1 VEAIFQGD
9 CSGAGGATAGNM
21 SVLAYFR
28 SVGARFFHR
37 AKIDSELETE
47 LSAHIQLHAD
57 RLERAGLDRAEAERR
72 ARIEFGSTER
82 FKEEC
87 REQLGGNFLDTLIQ
101 DVRFSLRTLRKS
113 PAFFLVAVMTL
124 ALGIGATVAAF
135 SVVNAVLLRPFGFSN
150 SDRLLWIYS
159 QRSDNPRTNFS
170 LPEYCDYRDQNT
182 SFDGLAAIASFNPSL
197 SDSGEPE
204 RVQGVRIS
212 ANAFSILGLRPLIGR
227 TLIFD
232 DDKNGAE
239 PVVLL
244 SYGVWARRY
253 AKDPNIVGRS
263 VNVNGESRQI
273 VGVLPASFAL
283 PNLDTDILV
292 PLQPEAD
299 PRRNARNSV
308 NFLRMFG
315 RLKPGVTAQ
324 QAHAE
329 LDSIRQNLHRQFPE
343 ALMGKI
349 GLTIVP
355 ITEEIVTNVRSILLT
370 IFCAAGAV
378 LLVGCTNLAGIS
390 LSRAGARQRELA
402 VRTALGATRS
412 RLVRLLLVES
422 AILAVIG
429 ASLGVILELWGQAAL
444 LRLAPTDLPRIDS
457 FAVDWKVFLFA
468 SAMTLLAT
476 FACGLAPAWLLS
488 RSDLRDALV
497 SSNRGSAGGGIQSR
511 LRTWLVAGQIALAL
525 VLLANAGLLFR
536 SFARL
541 SSEQPGFESTNVLT
555 VRFSLPQV
563 TYTDRAAIVQFY
575 EKLQPRLAA
584 LPGIQ
589 NAGLVSILPLA
600 PKSISFI
607 HFTRPDQPP
616 SKPENTPSTN
626 YRIITP
632 DYFRAMG
639 IPLLSGRYFT
649 EEDNG
654 DRPSVAIVS
663 SVLAKNHFPDRSPIG
678 QRVMIDDNDAEPRPV
693 EIVGVVGPVKQ
704 SNLETP
710 ARPDMYL
717 PLRQTHKDGIPF
729 LRNSIYCVAKMNP
742 EVGGLAY
749 NVSQLRAAMRNVDP
763 NVAVSNVRPMT
774 EVLAAALASRR
785 FSLLLIG
792 SFAAA
797 ALFLAAAG
805 LYAVISYGI
814 QQRTREIGVRLAL
827 GATRGHILGMIF
839 KEGALLLGAGVAA
852 GLAVAL
858 LLANF
863 VASQMYGISEHDPFS
878 FAIVSLLLAMISLLA
893 CWIASRRTLNVDP
906 VVALRCE

>member
-1 VEAIFQGD
+1 MNFI
-9 CSGAGGATAGNM
+9 
-21 SVLAYFR
+21 AYFR
-28 SVGARFFHR
+28 SLGSRFFRR
-37 AKIDSELETE
+37 ARIDNELEEE
-47 LSAHIQLHAD
+47 LGAHIQLHAD
-57 RLERAGLDRAEAERR
+57 RLERAGLNRAEAERR
-72 ARIEFGSTER
+72 ARIEFGSTAR

-113 PAFFLVAVMTL
+113 PAFFAVAVITL

-135 SVVNAVLLRPFGFSN
+135 SVVNSVLLRPFGFSN
-150 SDRLLWIYS
+150 SEKLLWIYS
-159 QRSDNPRTNFS
+159 QRPDNPRANFS

-182 SFDGLAAIASFNPSL
+182 SLDGLAAIASFNPGL

-204 RVQGVRIS
+204 RVQGVKMS
-212 ANAFSILGLRPLIGR
+212 ANAFTILGLRPLIGR
-227 TLIFD
+227 TLIAD

-244 SYGVWARRY
+244 GYGVWARRY
-253 AKDPNIVGRS
+253 AKNPDVIGRFI
-263 VNVNGESRQI
+263 NVNGESRRI
-273 VGVLPASFAL
+273 VGVLPSSFAL
-283 PNLDTDILV
+283 PNLDTEIVV
-292 PLQPEAD
+292 PLQPESD

-308 NFLRMFG
+308 NFLRMIG
-315 RLKPGVTAQ
+315 RLKPHVTAE

-329 LDSIRQNLHRQFPE
+329 LDSIRQNLHRQY
-343 ALMGKI
+343 LDTYTGKI

-355 ITEEIVTNVRSILLT
+355 VTEEIVANVRSVLLT

-378 LLVGCTNLAGIS
+378 LLVGCINLAGIS

-402 VRTALGATRS
+402 VRTALGATRM
-412 RLVRLLLVES
+412 RLIRLLLVES
-422 AILAVIG
+422 AILAVLGG
-429 ASLGVILELWGQAAL
+429 ALGLILESLGQGML
-444 LRLAPTDLPRIDS
+444 LRLVPTDLPRIDS

-468 SAMTLLAT
+468 TAVTVLAT
-476 FACGLAPAWLLS
+476 LACGLTPAWLLS
-488 RSDLRDALV
+488 RSDLRDAMV
-497 SSNRGSAGGGIQSR
+497 SSGRGSAGGGVQSR
-511 LRTWLVAGQIALAL
+511 LRPVLVAGQIALAL

-541 SSEQPGFESTNVLT
+541 SSEQPGFDSSNVLT

-563 TYTDRAAIVQFY
+563 TYTDRAPIVQFY

-589 NAGLVSILPLA
+589 NAALVSILPLA

-626 YRIITP
+626 YRIVTP

-639 IPLLSGRYFT
+639 IPLLEGRHFT

-704 SNLETP
+704 ANLETP
-710 ARPDMYL
+710 AQPDMYL
-717 PLRQTHKDGIPF
+717 PLRQVHKDGVPF
-729 LRNSIYCVAKMNP
+729 LRNSIYCVAKANP
-742 EVGGLAY
+742 EVGG
-749 NVSQLRAAMRNVDP
+749 D
-763 NVAVSNVRPMT
+763 
-774 EVLAAALASRR
+774 
-785 FSLLLIG
+785 
-792 SFAAA
+792 
-797 ALFLAAAG
+797 
-805 LYAVISYGI
+805 
-814 QQRTREIGVRLAL
+814 
-827 GATRGHILGMIF
+827 
-839 KEGALLLGAGVAA
+839 
-852 GLAVAL
+852 
-858 LLANF
+858 
-863 VASQMYGISEHDPFS
+863 
-878 FAIVSLLLAMISLLA
+878 
-893 CWIASRRTLNVDP
+893 
-906 VVALRCE
+906 

>member
-1 VEAIFQGD
+1 
-9 CSGAGGATAGNM
+9 M
-21 SVLAYFR
+21 SLVAYFR
-28 SVGARFFHR
+28 SVSARFFRR
-37 AKIDSELETE
+37 AKIDNELETE
-47 LSAHIQLHAD
+47 LTAHIQLHAD
-57 RLERAGLDRAEAERR
+57 RLERSGLDRAAAERR

-87 REQLGGNFLDTLIQ
+87 REQLGGNFLDTLLQ

-113 PAFFLVAVMTL
+113 PAFFLVAVITL

-135 SVVNAVLLRPFGFSN
+135 SVVNSVLLRPFGFSN
-150 SDRLLWIYS
+150 SDKLLWLYS

-204 RVQGVRIS
+204 RVQGMKMS
-212 ANAFSILGLRPLIGR
+212 ANAFSILGIHPLIGR
-227 TLIFD
+227 TLLAE

-239 PVVLL
+239 SVVLL
-244 SYGVWARRY
+244 SYGLWARRY
-253 AKDPNIVGRS
+253 AKNPDVVGRS
-263 VNVNGESRQI
+263 VNINGESRQI
-273 VGVLPASFAL
+273 VGVLPSSFAL
-283 PNLDTDILV
+283 PNLDTDIVV
-292 PLQPEAD
+292 PLQPESD

-315 RLKPGVTAQ
+315 RLKPNVTVQ

-329 LDSIRQNLHRQFPE
+329 LDSIRQNLHRQYPDTYT
-343 ALMGKI
+343 GKI

-355 ITEEIVTNVRSILLT
+355 ITEEIVTNVRSVLLT

-402 VRTALGATRS
+402 VRTALGATRN

-422 AILAVIG
+422 AILAIMG
-429 ASLGVILELWGQAAL
+429 GSLGLNVEMLGEGAL
-444 LRLAPTDLPRIDS
+444 LRLVPTDLPRIDT
-457 FAVDWKVFLFA
+457 FAIDWKVFLFA
-468 SAMTLLAT
+468 SGMTLLAT

-488 RSDLRDALV
+488 RSDLRGALV
-497 SSNRGSAGGGIQSR
+497 SSNRGSAGGGVQSK
-511 LRTWLVAGQIALAL
+511 LRIWLVAGQIALAL

-536 SFARL
+536 SFFRL
-541 SSEQPGFESTNVLT
+541 SSEQPGFDPTNVLT

-563 TYTDRAAIVQFY
+563 TYADRTAIVQFY

-600 PKSISFI
+600 PKSISFV

-639 IPLLSGRYFT
+639 IPLMAGRYFN

-654 DRPSVAIVS
+654 DRPSVVIVS

-678 QRVMIDDNDAEPRPV
+678 QRMMIDDNDAEPRPV

-717 PLRQTHKDGIPF
+717 PLRQAHKDGVPF
-729 LRNSIYCVAKMNP
+729 LRNSIYCVARTNP
-742 EVGGLAY
+742 ELGGVVY
-749 NVSQLRAAMRNVDP
+749 NVSQLRVAMRNVDP
-763 NVAVSNVRPMT
+763 DVAVSNVRPMS

-792 SFAAA
+792 SFAGA
-797 ALFLAAAG
+797 ALFLSAAG

-827 GATRGHILGMIF
+827 GATRGRIFGMIF

-852 GLAVAL
+852 GLVIAL
-858 LLANF
+858 MLASF
-863 VASQMYGISEHDPFS
+863 VASQMYGISERDPFS
-878 FAIVSLLLAMISLLA
+878 FAVVSLLLAMISLIA
-893 CWIASRRTLNVDP
+893 CWIASRRALNVDP
-906 VVALRCE
+906 IVALRCE

>member
-1 VEAIFQGD
+1 M
-9 CSGAGGATAGNM
+9 TL
-21 SVLAYFR
+21 LAYLR
-28 SVGARFFHR
+28 SLGVRFFRR
-37 AKIDSELETE
+37 ARMDNELEEE
-47 LSAHIQLHAD
+47 LGAHIQQHAD

-72 ARIEFGSTER
+72 ARIEFGSTAR

-87 REQLGGNFLDTLIQ
+87 RAQLGGNFLDTAIQ

-113 PAFFLVAVMTL
+113 PAFFAVAVVTL
-124 ALGIGATVAAF
+124 AMGIGATVAAF
-135 SVVNAVLLRPFGFSN
+135 SVVNSVLLRPFGFSN
-150 SDRLLWIYS
+150 SEKLLWIYS
-159 QRSDNPRTNFS
+159 QRPDNPRANLS

-182 SFDGLAAIASFNPSL
+182 LFDGLAAIASFNPGL

-204 RVQGVRIS
+204 RVQGVKMT
-212 ANAFSILGLRPLIGR
+212 ANAFTILGLRPLIGR
-227 TLIFD
+227 TLIAD

-253 AKDPNIVGRS
+253 AKNPDVVGRS

-273 VGVLPASFAL
+273 IGVLPSSFAL
-283 PNLDTDILV
+283 PNLDTDIVV
-292 PLQPEAD
+292 PLQPESD
-299 PRRNARNSV
+299 PRRNVRSSV
-308 NFLRMFG
+308 NFLRMVG
-315 RLKPGVTAQ
+315 RLKPHVTPQ
-324 QAHAE
+324 QAQAE
-329 LDSIRQNLHRQFPE
+329 LDSIRQNLDRQYPNTYTE
-343 ALMGKI
+343 KT

-355 ITEEIVTNVRSILLT
+355 ITEEIVANVRSVLLT
-370 IFCAAGAV
+370 ILCAAGAV

-422 AILAVIG
+422 AILAIIG
-429 ASLGVILELWGQAAL
+429 GSLGLILEMSGQGAL
-444 LRLAPTDLPRIDS
+444 LRFVPTDLPRIDS
-457 FAVDWKVFLFA
+457 FAVDWRVFVFA
-468 SAMTLLAT
+468 SVVTLLAT
-476 FACGLAPAWLLS
+476 CVCGLAPAWLLS

-497 SSNRGSAGGGIQSR
+497 SSGRGSAGGGVQSR
-511 LRTWLVAGQIALAL
+511 LRTVLVAGQIALAL
-525 VLLANAGLLFR
+525 VLLANAVLLFR

-541 SSEQPGFESTNVLT
+541 SSEQPGFDCSNVLT
-555 VRFSLPQV
+555 VRLSLPQI

-575 EKLQPRLAA
+575 EKLQQHLAA
-584 LPGIQ
+584 LPGVQ

-600 PKSISFI
+600 PKSVSYVPFV
-607 HFTRPDQPP
+607 RPDRPP
-616 SKPENTPSTN
+616 AKPGDRPNTN
-626 YRIITP
+626 YRMTTP

-639 IPLLSGRYFT
+639 ISLVAGRYFT
-649 EEDNG
+649 EEDTG
-654 DRPSVAIVS
+654 DRPPVVIIS

-678 QRVMIDDNDAEPRPV
+678 QLLMIDDNDAGPRPV

-704 SNLETP
+704 ANLETP

-717 PLRQTHKDGIPF
+717 PLRQVIKEGVPW
-729 LRNSIYCVAKMNP
+729 LRNSMYCVVKVKP
-742 EVGGLAY
+742 EAGGVAY
-749 NVSQLRAAMRNVDP
+749 NVSELRAAIRDVDP
-763 NVAVSNVRPMT
+763 NVAVANVRPLT
-774 EVLAAALASRR
+774 ELLAAALASRR

-792 SFAAA
+792 SFAGA

-827 GATRGHILGMIF
+827 GATRGCILGMIF
-839 KEGALLLGAGVAA
+839 KEGALLLGAGVTA
-852 GLAVAL
+852 GLAIAL
-858 LLANF
+858 LLARL
-863 VASQMYGISEHDPFS
+863 VASQMYGISEYDPFS
-878 FAIVSLLLAMISLLA
+878 FAIVSLLLAMISLVA